1 MEISPIP
8 KYHDRSMQ
16 SHFGHAL
23 KSHVDWAFS
32 PLCIAVLKKDTD
44 WNKDHKK
51 VVFMEKEIDIVL

>member
-1 MEISPIP
+1 
-8 KYHDRSMQ
+8 MQ